1 MRYTMLSSSKK
12 LLKWR
17 SGQKLSILRLHRHR
31 RSCRISTITESMV
44 QMPIMGRTK
53 SVCLTGEENMLKVF
67 LAEDEFIIREGIK
80 NNIDWQAHGY
90 EFCGEASDGEL
101 AFPLIQ
107 KTRPDILIT
116 DIKMPFVDGL
126 ALSRLV
132 KKELPETE
140 IIILSG
146 YEEFDYAKEA
156 IQIGVARYL
165 LKPINGETLLQ
176 EIDSVAEIILGKQKE
191 KEIREKYQKEMEEN
205 SLRDQMDLFQHLVTG
220 DCSMEELLSV
230 ADKLDLKIMA
240 PWYSIVLLKIQ
251 SMKHDYEE
259 YSGSIVVVDERIAKL
274 AEPEH
279 VLVFDRALEGR
290 AFLFKADS
298 EEELLAYQKEYLG
311 DVKEVLSGYANLR
324 YFGGIGTPV
333 NRLREIPAS
342 FEDASHAF
350 AHRYLVAESCI
361 LDSSLL
367 MQEGAAEQ
375 EDFRISAVNPEQID
389 RAKMQEFLRTG
400 DLDEVIYFVD
410 EFFGKLDGGA
420 MKSRIFRQYITMDA
434 YFSIAD
440 FLKGLGLQK
449 DEIEAPDQDSSI
461 LQDEK
466 SAMDYIVRI
475 MNKALVLRE
484 KKASSRYEDVVS
496 EVIHYIEDNYAQ
508 EELSLNLLASHVNFS
523 PNHLSMIFSQ
533 QTGQTLIRYLTDYRM
548 NRAKE
553 LLRCSSKKSSV
564 ISMEVGYK
572 DPHYFSYLFKK
583 TQGMTPTQYR
593 GGRAAEGE
601 DL

>member
-1 MRYTMLSSSKK
+1 
-12 LLKWR
+12 
-17 SGQKLSILRLHRHR
+17 
-31 RSCRISTITESMV
+31 
-44 QMPIMGRTK
+44 
-53 SVCLTGEENMLKVF
+53 MLKVF

-259 YSGSIVVVDERIAKL
+259 YSGSIVAVDERIVKL

-279 VLVFDRALEGR
+279 VLIFDRALEGR

-367 MQEGAAEQ
+367 MQEGAAEH

>member
-1 MRYTMLSSSKK
+1 
-12 LLKWR
+12 
-17 SGQKLSILRLHRHR
+17 
-31 RSCRISTITESMV
+31 
-44 QMPIMGRTK
+44 MGRTK

-220 DCSMEELLSV
+220 DCSMEELFSV

-279 VLVFDRALEGR
+279 VLIFDRALEGR

-484 KKASSRYEDVVS
+484 KRASSRYEDVVS

>member
-1 MRYTMLSSSKK
+1 
-12 LLKWR
+12 
-17 SGQKLSILRLHRHR
+17 
-31 RSCRISTITESMV
+31 
-44 QMPIMGRTK
+44 MPITGRTK
-53 SVCLTGEENMLKVF
+53 SFCLTGEENMLKVF

-165 LKPINGETLLQ
+165 LKPVNGETLLQ

-279 VLVFDRALEGR
+279 VLIFDRALEGR

-298 EEELLAYQKEYLG
+298 EDELLAYQKEYLG
-311 DVKEVLSGYANLR
+311 DVKEVLSSYMNLR

-367 MQEGAAEQ
+367 MQEGAAEH

-400 DLDEVIYFVD
+400 DLDEVVYFVD

-434 YFSIAD
+434 YFSIVD

-475 MNKALVLRE
+475 MEKALVLRE

>member
-1 MRYTMLSSSKK
+1 
-12 LLKWR
+12 
-17 SGQKLSILRLHRHR
+17 
-31 RSCRISTITESMV
+31 
-44 QMPIMGRTK
+44 
-53 SVCLTGEENMLKVF
+53 MLKVF

-259 YSGSIVVVDERIAKL
+259 YSGSIVVVDERIVKL

-279 VLVFDRALEGR
+279 VLIFDRALEGR

-298 EEELLAYQKEYLG
+298 EDELLAYQKEYLG
-311 DVKEVLSGYANLR
+311 NVKEVLSGYVNLR

-367 MQEGAAEQ
+367 MQEGAAEN

-389 RAKMQEFLRTG
+389 RTKMQEFLRTG
-400 DLDEVIYFVD
+400 DLDEVVYFVD
-410 EFFGKLDGGA
+410 EFFSKLDGGA

-434 YFSIAD
+434 YFSIVD

-475 MNKALVLRE
+475 MEKALVLRE

-496 EVIHYIEDNYAQ
+496 EVIHYIENNYAQ

>member
-1 MRYTMLSSSKK
+1 
-12 LLKWR
+12 
-17 SGQKLSILRLHRHR
+17 
-31 RSCRISTITESMV
+31 
-44 QMPIMGRTK
+44 MPIMGRTK
-53 SVCLTGEENMLKVF
+53 SFCLTGEGNMLKVF

-80 NNIDWQAHGY
+80 NNIDWQAYGY

-259 YSGSIVVVDERIAKL
+259 YSGSIVVVDERIVKL

-279 VLVFDRALEGR
+279 VLIFDRALEGR

-367 MQEGAAEQ
+367 MQEGAAEH

-400 DLDEVIYFVD
+400 DLDEVVYFVD

-434 YFSIAD
+434 YFSIVD

-475 MNKALVLRE
+475 MDKEIALRE
-484 KKASSRYEDVVS
+484 KNASRSYEHVVS

-572 DPHYFSYLFKK
+572 DPHYFSFLFKK

>member
-1 MRYTMLSSSKK
+1 
-12 LLKWR
+12 
-17 SGQKLSILRLHRHR
+17 
-31 RSCRISTITESMV
+31 
-44 QMPIMGRTK
+44 
-53 SVCLTGEENMLKVF
+53 MLKVF

-230 ADKLDLKIMA
+230 AGKLDLKIMA

-279 VLVFDRALEGR
+279 VLIFDRALEGR

-298 EEELLAYQKEYLG
+298 EDELLAYQKEYLG
-311 DVKEVLSGYANLR
+311 DVKEVLSSYMNLR

-389 RAKMQEFLRTG
+389 RTKMQEFLRTG
-400 DLDEVIYFVD
+400 DLDEVVYFVD

-434 YFSIAD
+434 YFSIMD

-475 MNKALVLRE
+475 MEKALVLRE

>member
-1 MRYTMLSSSKK
+1 
-12 LLKWR
+12 
-17 SGQKLSILRLHRHR
+17 
-31 RSCRISTITESMV
+31 
-44 QMPIMGRTK
+44 
-53 SVCLTGEENMLKVF
+53 MLKVF

-230 ADKLDLKIMA
+230 AGKLDLKIMA

-279 VLVFDRALEGR
+279 VLIFDRALEGR

-311 DVKEVLSGYANLR
+311 DVKEVLSSYVNLR

-434 YFSIAD
+434 YFSIVD

-475 MNKALVLRE
+475 MEKALVLRE

>member
-1 MRYTMLSSSKK
+1 
-12 LLKWR
+12 
-17 SGQKLSILRLHRHR
+17 
-31 RSCRISTITESMV
+31 
-44 QMPIMGRTK
+44 
-53 SVCLTGEENMLKVF
+53 MLKVF

-279 VLVFDRALEGR
+279 VLIFDRALEGR

-298 EEELLAYQKEYLG
+298 EDELLAYQKEYLG
-311 DVKEVLSGYANLR
+311 DVKEVLSSYMNLR

-367 MQEGAAEQ
+367 MQEGAVEQ

-389 RAKMQEFLRTG
+389 RTKMQEFLRTG
-400 DLDEVIYFVD
+400 DLDEVVYFVD

-434 YFSIAD
+434 YFSIVD

-466 SAMDYIVRI
+466 SAMDYIIRI
-475 MNKALVLRE
+475 MEKALVLRE
-484 KKASSRYEDVVS
+484 KRASSRYEDVVS

>member
-1 MRYTMLSSSKK
+1 
-12 LLKWR
+12 
-17 SGQKLSILRLHRHR
+17 
-31 RSCRISTITESMV
+31 
-44 QMPIMGRTK
+44 MGRTK
-53 SVCLTGEENMLKVF
+53 SVCLTGEGNMLKVF

-279 VLVFDRALEGR
+279 VLIFDRALEGR

-400 DLDEVIYFVD
+400 DLDEVVYFVD

-434 YFSIAD
+434 YFSIVD

-475 MNKALVLRE
+475 MEKALVLRE

>member
-1 MRYTMLSSSKK
+1 
-12 LLKWR
+12 
-17 SGQKLSILRLHRHR
+17 
-31 RSCRISTITESMV
+31 
-44 QMPIMGRTK
+44 
-53 SVCLTGEENMLKVF
+53 MLKVF

-165 LKPINGETLLQ
+165 LKPVNGETLLQ

-230 ADKLDLKIMA
+230 AGKLDLKIMA

-279 VLVFDRALEGR
+279 VLIFDRALEGR

-298 EEELLAYQKEYLG
+298 EDELLAYQKEYLG
-311 DVKEVLSGYANLR
+311 DVKEVLSSYVNLR
-324 YFGGIGTPV
+324 YFGGVGTPV

-389 RAKMQEFLRTG
+389 RTKMQEFLRTG
-400 DLDEVIYFVD
+400 DLDEVVYFVD

-434 YFSIAD
+434 YFSIVD

-475 MNKALVLRE
+475 MEKALVLRE

>member
-1 MRYTMLSSSKK
+1 
-12 LLKWR
+12 
-17 SGQKLSILRLHRHR
+17 
-31 RSCRISTITESMV
+31 
-44 QMPIMGRTK
+44 
-53 SVCLTGEENMLKVF
+53 MLKVF

-80 NNIDWQAHGY
+80 NNIDWQAYGY

-259 YSGSIVVVDERIAKL
+259 YSGSIVAVDERIVKL

-279 VLVFDRALEGR
+279 VLIFDRALEGR

>member
-1 MRYTMLSSSKK
+1 
-12 LLKWR
+12 
-17 SGQKLSILRLHRHR
+17 
-31 RSCRISTITESMV
+31 
-44 QMPIMGRTK
+44 
-53 SVCLTGEENMLKVF
+53 MLKVF

-165 LKPINGETLLQ
+165 LKPVNGETLLQ

-259 YSGSIVVVDERIAKL
+259 YSGSIVVVDERIVKL

-279 VLVFDRALEGR
+279 VLIFDRALEGR

-367 MQEGAAEQ
+367 MQEGAAEH

-389 RAKMQEFLRTG
+389 RTKMQEFLRTG

-434 YFSIAD
+434 YFSIVD

-475 MNKALVLRE
+475 MEKALVMRE

>member
-1 MRYTMLSSSKK
+1 
-12 LLKWR
+12 
-17 SGQKLSILRLHRHR
+17 
-31 RSCRISTITESMV
+31 
-44 QMPIMGRTK
+44 
-53 SVCLTGEENMLKVF
+53 MLKVF

-230 ADKLDLKIMA
+230 AGKLDLKIMA

-279 VLVFDRALEGR
+279 VLIFDRALEGR

-298 EEELLAYQKEYLG
+298 EDELLAYQKEYLG
-311 DVKEVLSGYANLR
+311 DVKEVLSSYMNLR

-389 RAKMQEFLRTG
+389 RTKMQEFLRTG
-400 DLDEVIYFVD
+400 DLDEVVYFVD

-434 YFSIAD
+434 YFSIVD

-475 MNKALVLRE
+475 MEKALVLRE

>member
-1 MRYTMLSSSKK
+1 
-12 LLKWR
+12 
-17 SGQKLSILRLHRHR
+17 
-31 RSCRISTITESMV
+31 
-44 QMPIMGRTK
+44 MGRTK

-80 NNIDWQAHGY
+80 NNIDWQAYGY

-259 YSGSIVVVDERIAKL
+259 YSGSIVAVDERIVKL

-279 VLVFDRALEGR
+279 VLIFDRALEGR

-367 MQEGAAEQ
+367 MQEGAAEH

-400 DLDEVIYFVD
+400 DLDEVVYFVD

-434 YFSIAD
+434 YFSIVD

-449 DEIEAPDQDSSI
+449 DEIEAPDQDGSI

-484 KKASSRYEDVVS
+484 KRASSRYEDVVS

>member
-1 MRYTMLSSSKK
+1 
-12 LLKWR
+12 
-17 SGQKLSILRLHRHR
+17 
-31 RSCRISTITESMV
+31 
-44 QMPIMGRTK
+44 
-53 SVCLTGEENMLKVF
+53 MLKVF

-230 ADKLDLKIMA
+230 AGKLDLKIMA

-259 YSGSIVVVDERIAKL
+259 YSGSIVVVDERIVKL

-279 VLVFDRALEGR
+279 VLIFDRALEGR

-367 MQEGAAEQ
+367 MQEGAAEH

-389 RAKMQEFLRTG
+389 RTKMQEFLRTG
-400 DLDEVIYFVD
+400 DLDEVVYFVD

-434 YFSIAD
+434 YFSIVD

-475 MNKALVLRE
+475 MEKALVLRE

>member
-1 MRYTMLSSSKK
+1 
-12 LLKWR
+12 
-17 SGQKLSILRLHRHR
+17 
-31 RSCRISTITESMV
+31 
-44 QMPIMGRTK
+44 
-53 SVCLTGEENMLKVF
+53 MLKVF

-279 VLVFDRALEGR
+279 VLIFDRALEGR

-298 EEELLAYQKEYLG
+298 EDELLAYQKEYLG
-311 DVKEVLSGYANLR
+311 DVKEVLSSYMNLR

-389 RAKMQEFLRTG
+389 RTKMQEFLRTG
-400 DLDEVIYFVD
+400 DLDEVVYFVD

-434 YFSIAD
+434 YFSIVD

-475 MNKALVLRE
+475 MEKALVLRE
-484 KKASSRYEDVVS
+484 KKVSSRYEDVVS

>member
-1 MRYTMLSSSKK
+1 
-12 LLKWR
+12 
-17 SGQKLSILRLHRHR
+17 
-31 RSCRISTITESMV
+31 
-44 QMPIMGRTK
+44 
-53 SVCLTGEENMLKVF
+53 MLKVF

-116 DIKMPFVDGL
+116 DMKMPFVDGL

-279 VLVFDRALEGR
+279 VLIFDRALEGR

-298 EEELLAYQKEYLG
+298 EDELLAYQKEYLG

-367 MQEGAAEQ
+367 MQEGAAEN

-389 RAKMQEFLRTG
+389 RTKMQEFLRTG
-400 DLDEVIYFVD
+400 DLDEVVYFVD

-434 YFSIAD
+434 YFSIVD

-475 MNKALVLRE
+475 LDKALVLRE

-496 EVIHYIEDNYAQ
+496 EVIHYIENNYAQ

>member
-1 MRYTMLSSSKK
+1 
-12 LLKWR
+12 
-17 SGQKLSILRLHRHR
+17 
-31 RSCRISTITESMV
+31 
-44 QMPIMGRTK
+44 
-53 SVCLTGEENMLKVF
+53 MLKVF

-279 VLVFDRALEGR
+279 VLIFDRALEGR

-298 EEELLAYQKEYLG
+298 EDELLAYQKEYLG
-311 DVKEVLSGYANLR
+311 DVKEVLSSYMNLR

-389 RAKMQEFLRTG
+389 RTKMQEFLRTG

-434 YFSIAD
+434 YFSIVD

-475 MNKALVLRE
+475 MEKALVLRE

>member
-1 MRYTMLSSSKK
+1 
-12 LLKWR
+12 
-17 SGQKLSILRLHRHR
+17 
-31 RSCRISTITESMV
+31 
-44 QMPIMGRTK
+44 
-53 SVCLTGEENMLKVF
+53 MLKVF

-80 NNIDWQAHGY
+80 NNINWQAHGY

-176 EIDSVAEIILGKQKE
+176 EIDSVAEIILDKQKE
-191 KEIREKYQKEMEEN
+191 KEIREKYQREMEEN

-279 VLVFDRALEGR
+279 VLIFDRALEGR

-298 EEELLAYQKEYLG
+298 EDELLAYQKEYLA
-311 DVKEVLSGYANLR
+311 DVKEVLSGYVNLR

-367 MQEGAAEQ
+367 MQEGAAEN

-389 RAKMQEFLRTG
+389 RTKMQEFLRTG
-400 DLDEVIYFVD
+400 DLDEVVYFVD

-434 YFSIAD
+434 YFSIVD

-475 MNKALVLRE
+475 MEKALVLRE

-496 EVIHYIEDNYAQ
+496 EVIHYIENNYAQ

-593 GGRAAEGE
+593 GGRTAEGE

>member
-1 MRYTMLSSSKK
+1 
-12 LLKWR
+12 
-17 SGQKLSILRLHRHR
+17 
-31 RSCRISTITESMV
+31 
-44 QMPIMGRTK
+44 
-53 SVCLTGEENMLKVF
+53 MLKVF

-259 YSGSIVVVDERIAKL
+259 YSGSIVVVDERIVKL
-274 AEPEH
+274 ADPEH
-279 VLVFDRALEGR
+279 VLIFDRALEGR

-484 KKASSRYEDVVS
+484 KRASSRYEDVVS

>member
-1 MRYTMLSSSKK
+1 
-12 LLKWR
+12 
-17 SGQKLSILRLHRHR
+17 
-31 RSCRISTITESMV
+31 
-44 QMPIMGRTK
+44 MGRTK

-80 NNIDWQAHGY
+80 NNIDWQAYGY

-230 ADKLDLKIMA
+230 AGKLDLKIMA

-259 YSGSIVVVDERIAKL
+259 YSGSIVVVDERIVKL

-279 VLVFDRALEGR
+279 VLIFDRALEGR

-367 MQEGAAEQ
+367 MQKGAAEQ

-389 RAKMQEFLRTG
+389 RTKMQEFLRTG
-400 DLDEVIYFVD
+400 DLDEVVYFVD

-434 YFSIAD
+434 YFSIVD

-475 MNKALVLRE
+475 MEKALVLRE

>member
-1 MRYTMLSSSKK
+1 
-12 LLKWR
+12 
-17 SGQKLSILRLHRHR
+17 
-31 RSCRISTITESMV
+31 
-44 QMPIMGRTK
+44 
-53 SVCLTGEENMLKVF
+53 MLKVF

-176 EIDSVAEIILGKQKE
+176 EIDSVAEIILDKQKE
-191 KEIREKYQKEMEEN
+191 KEIREKYQREMEEN
-205 SLRDQMDLFQHLVTG
+205 SLRDQMNLFQHLVTG

-251 SMKHDYEE
+251 SMMHDYEE

-279 VLVFDRALEGR
+279 VLIFDRALEGR

-298 EEELLAYQKEYLG
+298 EDELLAYQKEYLG

-367 MQEGAAEQ
+367 MQEGAAEN

-389 RAKMQEFLRTG
+389 RTKMQEFLRTG
-400 DLDEVIYFVD
+400 DLDEVVYFVD

-434 YFSIAD
+434 YFSIVD

-475 MNKALVLRE
+475 MDKALVLRE

-496 EVIHYIEDNYAQ
+496 EVIHYIENNYAQ

>member
-1 MRYTMLSSSKK
+1 
-12 LLKWR
+12 
-17 SGQKLSILRLHRHR
+17 
-31 RSCRISTITESMV
+31 
-44 QMPIMGRTK
+44 MGRTK
-53 SVCLTGEENMLKVF
+53 SFCLTGEENMLKVF

-165 LKPINGETLLQ
+165 LKPVNGETLLQ

-279 VLVFDRALEGR
+279 VLIFDRALEGR

-298 EEELLAYQKEYLG
+298 EDELLAYQKEYLG
-311 DVKEVLSGYANLR
+311 DVKEVLSSYMNLR

-367 MQEGAAEQ
+367 MQEGAAEH

-400 DLDEVIYFVD
+400 DLDEVVYFVD

-434 YFSIAD
+434 YFSIVD

-475 MNKALVLRE
+475 MEKALVLRE

>member
-1 MRYTMLSSSKK
+1 
-12 LLKWR
+12 
-17 SGQKLSILRLHRHR
+17 
-31 RSCRISTITESMV
+31 
-44 QMPIMGRTK
+44 
-53 SVCLTGEENMLKVF
+53 MLKVF

-176 EIDSVAEIILGKQKE
+176 EIDSVAEIILSKQKE
-191 KEIREKYQKEMEEN
+191 KEIREKYQREMEEN

-279 VLVFDRALEGR
+279 VLIFDRALEGR

-298 EEELLAYQKEYLG
+298 EDELLAYQKEYLG

-367 MQEGAAEQ
+367 MQEGAAEN

-389 RAKMQEFLRTG
+389 RTKMQEFLRTG
-400 DLDEVIYFVD
+400 DLDEVVYFVD

-434 YFSIAD
+434 YFSIVD

-466 SAMDYIVRI
+466 SAMDYIIRI
-475 MNKALVLRE
+475 MEKALVLRE

-496 EVIHYIEDNYAQ
+496 EVIHYIENNYAQ

>member
-1 MRYTMLSSSKK
+1 
-12 LLKWR
+12 
-17 SGQKLSILRLHRHR
+17 
-31 RSCRISTITESMV
+31 
-44 QMPIMGRTK
+44 
-53 SVCLTGEENMLKVF
+53 MLKVF

-279 VLVFDRALEGR
+279 VLIFDRALEGR

-298 EEELLAYQKEYLG
+298 EDELLAYQKEYLG

-361 LDSSLL
+361 LDSRLL

-434 YFSIAD
+434 YFSIVD

-475 MNKALVLRE
+475 MDKALVLRE

-496 EVIHYIEDNYAQ
+496 EVIHYIENNYAQ

>member
-1 MRYTMLSSSKK
+1 
-12 LLKWR
+12 
-17 SGQKLSILRLHRHR
+17 
-31 RSCRISTITESMV
+31 
-44 QMPIMGRTK
+44 MGRTK
-53 SVCLTGEENMLKVF
+53 SFCLTGEENMLKVF

-165 LKPINGETLLQ
+165 LKPVNGETLLQ
-176 EIDSVAEIILGKQKE
+176 EIDSVAEIILDKQKE

-279 VLVFDRALEGR
+279 VLIFDRALEGR

-298 EEELLAYQKEYLG
+298 EDELLAYQKEYLG
-311 DVKEVLSGYANLR
+311 DVKEVLSSYVNLR

-367 MQEGAAEQ
+367 MQEGAAEH

-389 RAKMQEFLRTG
+389 RTKMQEFLRTG
-400 DLDEVIYFVD
+400 DLDEVVYFVD

-434 YFSIAD
+434 YFSIVD

-475 MNKALVLRE
+475 MEKALVLRE

>member
-1 MRYTMLSSSKK
+1 
-12 LLKWR
+12 
-17 SGQKLSILRLHRHR
+17 
-31 RSCRISTITESMV
+31 
-44 QMPIMGRTK
+44 
-53 SVCLTGEENMLKVF
+53 MLKVF

-259 YSGSIVVVDERIAKL
+259 YSGSIVVVDERIVKL

-279 VLVFDRALEGR
+279 VLIFDRALEGR
-290 AFLFKADS
+290 AFLFKADF

-367 MQEGAAEQ
+367 MQEGAAEH
-375 EDFRISAVNPEQID
+375 EDFRISAVNLEQID
-389 RAKMQEFLRTG
+389 RTKMQEFLRTG
-400 DLDEVIYFVD
+400 DLDEVVYFVD

-434 YFSIAD
+434 YFSIVD

-449 DEIEAPDQDSSI
+449 DEIEAPDQDGSI

-475 MNKALVLRE
+475 MEKALVLRE

-564 ISMEVGYK
+564 ISMEIGYK

-593 GGRAAEGE
+593 GGRVAEGE

>member
-1 MRYTMLSSSKK
+1 
-12 LLKWR
+12 
-17 SGQKLSILRLHRHR
+17 
-31 RSCRISTITESMV
+31 
-44 QMPIMGRTK
+44 
-53 SVCLTGEENMLKVF
+53 MLKVF

-116 DIKMPFVDGL
+116 DMKMPFVDGL

-259 YSGSIVVVDERIAKL
+259 YSGSIVAVDERIVKL

-367 MQEGAAEQ
+367 MQEGAAEH

-400 DLDEVIYFVD
+400 DLDEVVYFVD

-434 YFSIAD
+434 YFSIVD

-449 DEIEAPDQDSSI
+449 DEIEAPDQDGSI

-484 KKASSRYEDVVS
+484 KRASSRYEDVVS

>member
-1 MRYTMLSSSKK
+1 
-12 LLKWR
+12 
-17 SGQKLSILRLHRHR
+17 
-31 RSCRISTITESMV
+31 
-44 QMPIMGRTK
+44 
-53 SVCLTGEENMLKVF
+53 MLKVF

-279 VLVFDRALEGR
+279 VLIFDRALEGR

-367 MQEGAAEQ
+367 MQEGAAEH

-400 DLDEVIYFVD
+400 DLDEVVYFVD

-434 YFSIAD
+434 YFSIVD

-449 DEIEAPDQDSSI
+449 DEIEAPDQDGSI

>member
-1 MRYTMLSSSKK
+1 
-12 LLKWR
+12 
-17 SGQKLSILRLHRHR
+17 
-31 RSCRISTITESMV
+31 
-44 QMPIMGRTK
+44 MGRTK
-53 SVCLTGEENMLKVF
+53 SFCLTGEGNMLKVF

-80 NNIDWQAHGY
+80 NNIDWQAYGY

-259 YSGSIVVVDERIAKL
+259 YSGSIVVVDERIVKL

-279 VLVFDRALEGR
+279 VLIFDRALEGR

-367 MQEGAAEQ
+367 MQEGAAEH

-400 DLDEVIYFVD
+400 DLDEVVYFVD

-434 YFSIAD
+434 YFSIVD

-475 MNKALVLRE
+475 MEKALVLRE

-572 DPHYFSYLFKK
+572 DPHYFSFLFKK

>member
-1 MRYTMLSSSKK
+1 
-12 LLKWR
+12 
-17 SGQKLSILRLHRHR
+17 
-31 RSCRISTITESMV
+31 
-44 QMPIMGRTK
+44 MGRTK

-230 ADKLDLKIMA
+230 AGKLDLKIMA

-279 VLVFDRALEGR
+279 VLIFDRALEGR

-298 EEELLAYQKEYLG
+298 EDELLAYQKEYLG
-311 DVKEVLSGYANLR
+311 DVKEVLSSYVNLR

-389 RAKMQEFLRTG
+389 RTKMQEFLRTG
-400 DLDEVIYFVD
+400 DLDEVVYFVD

-434 YFSIAD
+434 YFSIVD

-475 MNKALVLRE
+475 MEKALVLRE

-508 EELSLNLLASHVNFS
+508 EELPLNLLASHVNFS

>member
-1 MRYTMLSSSKK
+1 
-12 LLKWR
+12 
-17 SGQKLSILRLHRHR
+17 
-31 RSCRISTITESMV
+31 
-44 QMPIMGRTK
+44 
-53 SVCLTGEENMLKVF
+53 MLKVF

-259 YSGSIVVVDERIAKL
+259 YSGSIVVVDERIVKL

-279 VLVFDRALEGR
+279 VLIFDRALEGR

-298 EEELLAYQKEYLG
+298 EDELLAYRKEYLG
-311 DVKEVLSGYANLR
+311 NVKEVLSGYVNLR

-367 MQEGAAEQ
+367 MQEGAAEN

-389 RAKMQEFLRTG
+389 RTKMQEFLRTG
-400 DLDEVIYFVD
+400 DLDEVVYFVD

-434 YFSIAD
+434 YFSIVD

-475 MNKALVLRE
+475 MDKALVLRE

-496 EVIHYIEDNYAQ
+496 EVIHYIENNYAQ

-593 GGRAAEGE
+593 GGRTAEGE

>member
-1 MRYTMLSSSKK
+1 
-12 LLKWR
+12 
-17 SGQKLSILRLHRHR
+17 
-31 RSCRISTITESMV
+31 
-44 QMPIMGRTK
+44 MGRTK
-53 SVCLTGEENMLKVF
+53 SVSLTGEENMLKVF

-80 NNIDWQAHGY
+80 NNIDWQAYGY

-259 YSGSIVVVDERIAKL
+259 YSGSIVAVDERIVKL

-279 VLVFDRALEGR
+279 VLIFDRALEGR

-367 MQEGAAEQ
+367 MQEGAAEH

-400 DLDEVIYFVD
+400 DLDEVVYFVD

-434 YFSIAD
+434 YFSIVD

-449 DEIEAPDQDSSI
+449 DEIEAPDQDGSI

>member
-1 MRYTMLSSSKK
+1 
-12 LLKWR
+12 
-17 SGQKLSILRLHRHR
+17 
-31 RSCRISTITESMV
+31 
-44 QMPIMGRTK
+44 
-53 SVCLTGEENMLKVF
+53 MLKVF

-107 KTRPDILIT
+107 RTKPDILIT
-116 DIKMPFVDGL
+116 DIKMPFMDGL
-126 ALSRLV
+126 SLSRLV
-132 KKELPETE
+132 KKELPDTE

-156 IQIGVARYL
+156 IHIGVARYL
-165 LKPINGETLLQ
+165 LKPINGEALLQ
-176 EIDSVAEIILGKQKE
+176 EVDSVAGVILEKQKE
-191 KEIREKYQKEMEEN
+191 KEIREKYRKEMEEN
-205 SLRDQMDLFQHLVTG
+205 SMRDQKDLFQHLVTG
-220 DCSMEELLSV
+220 DCSMEEFFSIS
-230 ADKLDLKIMA
+230 DKLGLKIMA

-259 YSGSIVVVDERIAKL
+259 YSGSIVAVDQKIAEL

-279 VLVFDRALEGR
+279 VLIFDRALEGK
-290 AFLFKADS
+290 AFLLKADS
-298 EEELLAYQKEYLG
+298 EEELVSYQKEYL
-311 DVKEVLSGYANLR
+311 DSIKEVLAGYSNLR

-361 LDSSLL
+361 LEGSLL
-367 MQEGAAEQ
+367 SQEGAAETD
-375 EDFRISAVNPEQID
+375 DFKISAVNPEQIN

-400 DLDEVIYFVD
+400 DLDEVVYFVD

-434 YFSIAD
+434 YFSIVD

-466 SAMDYIVRI
+466 SAMGYIVRI
-475 MNKALVLRE
+475 MEKALVLRE
-484 KKASSRYEDVVS
+484 KKASSRYEDVVGK
-496 EVIHYIEDNYAQ
+496 VIHYIEDNYAQ
-508 EELSLNLLASHVNFS
+508 EDLSLNLLASHVNFS

>member
-1 MRYTMLSSSKK
+1 
-12 LLKWR
+12 
-17 SGQKLSILRLHRHR
+17 
-31 RSCRISTITESMV
+31 
-44 QMPIMGRTK
+44 
-53 SVCLTGEENMLKVF
+53 MLKVF

-298 EEELLAYQKEYLG
+298 EDELLAYQKEYLG

-367 MQEGAAEQ
+367 MQEGAAENG
-375 EDFRISAVNPEQID
+375 DFRISAVNPEQID
-389 RAKMQEFLRTG
+389 RTKMQEFLRTG
-400 DLDEVIYFVD
+400 DLDEVVYFVD

-434 YFSIAD
+434 YFSIVD

-475 MNKALVLRE
+475 MDKALVLRE

-496 EVIHYIEDNYAQ
+496 EVIHYIENNYAQ

>member
-1 MRYTMLSSSKK
+1 
-12 LLKWR
+12 
-17 SGQKLSILRLHRHR
+17 
-31 RSCRISTITESMV
+31 
-44 QMPIMGRTK
+44 
-53 SVCLTGEENMLKVF
+53 MLKVF

-279 VLVFDRALEGR
+279 VLIFDRALEGR

-298 EEELLAYQKEYLG
+298 EDELLAYQKEYLG
-311 DVKEVLSGYANLR
+311 DVKEVLSSYVNLR

-434 YFSIAD
+434 YFSIVD

-475 MNKALVLRE
+475 MEKALVLRE